1 MLIPLVRPPDV
12 GFAEFRFDLAPPP
25 HPHAVAAVRH
35 LLRDALAVIG
45 LNSDAPCS
53 LLTEL
58 LTNAIRH
65 GGAPSVILDLYDGQL
80 FIVVTDPSTHAA
92 DRTGGE
98 RPGGE
103 RARHGSGSG
112 ACGRVGRRG
121 NRTARKSGV
130 GAHRCGVAANTQ
142 PMALRCKSID
152 GHSSAGKCG

>member
-80 FIVVTDPSTHAA
+80 FIVVTDPST
-92 DRTGGE
+92 R
-98 RPGGE
+98 RPTVQVENGQE
-103 RARHGSGSG
+103 ESG
-112 ACGRVGRRG
+112 RG
-121 NRTARKSGV
+121 
-130 GAHRCGVAANTQ
+130 
-142 PMALRCKSID
+142 MALVQALADEWGVEEIGQR
-152 GHSSAGKCG
+152 GKAVWALIAAA